1 MTDSNNHNGCSVT
14 VDGTDF
20 RIYEPT
26 DFNTKWFSHK
36 FNGPGIRYE
45 VAISIKGGQIVHI
58 QGPYPAGK
66 WPDIKIFR
74 ECLKYKLLE
83 GEKAEADNGYHGEP
97 DKIST
102 PSAYY
107 FGREKKQKDI
117 ARARHETCNRRFKH
131 WGVLSQRFR
140 HELVNHRNFF
150 GAIVVIT
157 QLELRTGHP
166 LFAVMYD

>member
-1 MTDSNNHNGCSVT
+1 LTEDINNHNGCGVT
-14 VDGTDF
+14 IDGTDF

-26 DFNTKWFSHK
+26 DFNTTWFSHK

-45 VAISIKGGQIVHI
+45 VAISIKGGQIMHI

-74 ECLKYKLLE
+74 DCLKYKLLE
-83 GEKAEADNGYHGEP
+83 GRKLRSITAITG
-97 DKIST
+97 SLT
-102 PSAYY
+102 RSARHPRIILA
-107 FGREKKQKDI
+107 GRKNKRI
-117 ARARHETCNRRFKH
+117 ARACREMCNRRFKH
-131 WGVLSQRFR
+131 WGVLSQRIR
-140 HELVNHRNFF
+140 HGLVNHRTFF

-166 LFAVMYD
+166 LFAFMYD